1 MIAIRLLLCRED
13 CMRLGQRKRD
23 KIELKMRQEIPKA
36 LAYWSLPADQL
47 FSSLQTTQ
55 NGLSSAEAEKR
66 LKEVGPNSLKVT
78 RPVTPVFLFL
88 NQFKNPLIL
97 ILLFAV
103 LVSAFAHEWIDAVVI
118 LVIIVASAVIT
129 FIQEYSATNAVEKL
143 RSRLSHNVN
152 ALREGQE
159 QSIPVEGIVPGDIVM
174 LSAGNLVPADGLVL
188 EAKDFFVNQAVL
200 TGETFPVKKEAGA
213 VAESASLTERTNCVF
228 MGTSVRSGTAKVL
241 IVQTGT
247 ATKYGQIADRLSLRP
262 PETEFE
268 RGIRHFGLM
277 LSQIM
282 IVLILIVFAMNVVSA
297 KPAIDS
303 LLFAIALAV
312 GISPEL
318 LPAIITINLSK
329 GARMMAKQGVIVR
342 QLNAIENFGSMD
354 VLCTDKTGTLTEGV
368 VRLDG
373 AVDVQGNESEEVF
386 RYAYWNAHFQA
397 GLSNPLDEAITL
409 QKQLDLNGVTKL
421 DEIPYD
427 FNRKRLSIIVQ
438 EKDQSPLLITKGALD
453 HVLNVCRAMQ
463 EGEKTTPLDTKATQ
477 QIQERFAHWSD
488 QGFRV
493 LGLAIKPVQKR
504 SNYTSDDE
512 RDMAFA
518 GLLLFFDPP
527 KPDATQAIEA
537 LEKLGVRLKI
547 ITGDNQRVAMHVA
560 ETVKLPLEGVLSGS
574 ELNQLSDEALLH
586 QVEHTDLFVDVDPNQ
601 KERIIRALQKR
612 SHVVGYMGDGINDAP
627 ALHDADVGIS
637 VEGAVDVARE
647 ASDFVLLK
655 PGLDVLRRGIEEG
668 RVTFANSLKYVFTTT
683 SANFGNMF
691 SMAGASLFLPF
702 LPLLAKQ
709 ILLNNFLSDF
719 PAIAIASDHVDRE
732 YVQTPHRWDV
742 KFIRDFMI
750 TFGLVSSLFDFL
762 TFGFLLWILH
772 ASPKQFR
779 TGWFIESLLTE
790 LLVALIVRT
799 RRPFYRS
806 KPGHWLWVSTL
817 IVILITLTIPYLPF
831 NDVLGFVP
839 LPVSVMSLL
848 LLITVLYVIA
858 TEIAKRMFYLRVAT
872 NS

>member
-1 MIAIRLLLCRED
+1 MKQQI
-13 CMRLGQRKRD
+13 
-23 KIELKMRQEIPKA
+23 LK
-36 LAYWSLPADQL
+36 YWNIPADQL
-47 FSSLQTTQ
+47 LTSLGSTPQ
-55 NGLSSAEAEKR
+55 GLSAAEAEKR
-66 LKEVGPNSLKVT
+66 LKEAGANSLKAT
-78 RPVTPVFLFL
+78 SRSTPLVLFL
-88 NQFKNPLIL
+88 NQFKSPLVL

-103 LVSAFAHEWIDAVVI
+103 VVSAFAKEWIDALVI
-118 LVIIVASAVIT
+118 LVIVLASAIIT

-143 RSRLSHNVN
+143 RSRLSHKVN
-152 ALREGQE
+152 TLRDGQQ
-159 QSIPVEGIVPGDIVM
+159 QSIPVEIIVPGDVVM
-174 LSAGNLVPADGLVL
+174 LSAGNLIPADGVVL
-188 EAKDFFVNQAVL
+188 ETKDFFVNQAVL

-213 VAESASLTERTNCVF
+213 VSESASLTERINSVF

-241 IVQTGT
+241 IVQTGAET
-247 ATKYGQIADRLSLRP
+247 NYGQIAGQLSLRP

-282 IVLILIVFAMNVVSA
+282 IVLILIVFATNVIFQ
-297 KPAIDS
+297 KPPIDS

-329 GARMMAKQGVIVR
+329 GARAMAKEGVIVR

-373 AVDVQGNESEEVF
+373 ALDVQGNPSDEVF
-386 RYAYWNAHFQA
+386 RYAFLNAHFQT
-397 GLSNPLDEAITL
+397 GLSNPLDEAITSSNPL
-409 QKQLDLNGVTKL
+409 DEAITSQKQLDLNDVTKL
-421 DEIPYD
+421 DEVPYD
-427 FNRKRLSIIVQ
+427 FNRKRLSIVIQ
-438 EKDQSPLLITKGALD
+438 EKNATPLLITKGALNN
-453 HVLNVCRAMQ
+453 VLDVCRSIQ
-463 EGEKTTPLDTKATQ
+463 DGEKITGLDASETN
-477 QIQERFAHWSD
+477 QIQDRFAAWSD

-493 LGLAIKPVQKR
+493 LGIAIKHVEKK
-504 SNYTSDDE
+504 SNYTRADE
-512 RDMAFA
+512 REMTFA
-518 GLLLFFDPP
+518 GFLLFFDPP
-527 KPDATQAIEA
+527 KADVTQAIEA

-547 ITGDNQRVAMHVA
+547 ITGDNARVAKHVA
-560 ETVKLPLEGVLSGS
+560 DTVKLPMEGMLSGS
-574 ELNQLSDEALLH
+574 ELGKLSDEALLH
-586 QVEHTDLFVDVDPNQ
+586 AAEHTDLFVDVDPNQ

-637 VEGAVDVARE
+637 VESAVDVARE

-655 PGLDVLRRGIEEG
+655 PGLDILRRGIEEG

-683 SANFGNMF
+683 SANFGNML

-719 PAIAIASDHVDRE
+719 PAITIAGDNVDRE
-732 YVQTPHRWDV
+732 YVQSPHRWDV
-742 KFIRDFMI
+742 KFIRNFMI
-750 TFGLVSSLFDFL
+750 IFGFVSSVFDFL
-762 TFGFLLWILH
+762 TFGLLLWIVH
-772 ASPKQFR
+772 STPEQFR

-799 RRPFYRS
+799 RRPFYQS
-806 KPGHWLWVSTL
+806 KPGHWLWISTL
-817 IVILITLTIPYLPF
+817 IVSLVTFLIPYLPF
-831 NDVLGFVP
+831 SGLLGFVP
-839 LPVSVMSLL
+839 LPAGVMLL
-848 LLITVLYVIA
+848 LMLITILYVIA
-858 TEIAKRMFYLRVAT
+858 TEIAKQIFYARVAL
-872 NS
+872 

>member
-1 MIAIRLLLCRED
+1 MN
-13 CMRLGQRKRD
+13 QQSSKVT
-23 KIELKMRQEIPKA
+23 
-36 LAYWSLPADQL
+36 AYWSIPADQFL
-47 FSSLQTTQ
+47 ASLQSTE
-55 NGLSSAEAEKR
+55 NGLSAAEAEKR
-66 LKEVGPNSLKVT
+66 LKEAGPNTLRVT
-78 RPVTPVFLFL
+78 RRATPLILFL
-88 NQFKNPLIL
+88 NQFKSPLVF

-103 LVSAFAHEWIDAVVI
+103 IISAFVQEWIDAIVI
-118 LVIIVASAVIT
+118 LAIVVASAVIT
-129 FIQEYSATNAVEKL
+129 FIQEYSATNAIEKL

-152 ALREGQE
+152 TLRDGRQRA
-159 QSIPVEGIVPGDIVM
+159 IPVETIVPGDVVM
-174 LSAGNLVPADGLVL
+174 LSAGNLIPADGVL
-188 EAKDFFVNQAVL
+188 IEGKDFFVNQAVL
-200 TGETFPVKKEAGA
+200 TGETFPVKKEVG
-213 VAESASLTERTNCVF
+213 VVPESANLTGRTNCIF
-228 MGTSVRSGTAKVL
+228 MSTSVRSGTAKVL

-247 ATKYGQIADRLSLRP
+247 ATNYGQIADRLSLRP

-297 KPAIDS
+297 KPPIDS

-329 GARMMAKQGVIVR
+329 GARTMAKQGVIVR

-373 AVDVQGNESEEVF
+373 AVDVQGNASEEIF
-386 RYAYWNAHFQA
+386 RFAYLNAHFQT
-397 GLSNPLDEAITL
+397 GLSNPLDEAITS
-409 QKQLDLNGVTKL
+409 QKQLDLSNVTKL
-421 DEIPYD
+421 DEVPYD

-438 EKDQSPLLITKGALD
+438 EKDGSPLLITKGALNN
-453 HVLNVCRAMQ
+453 VLEVCSSIR
-463 EGEKTTPLDTKATQ
+463 EGEKTTSLDANEAK
-477 QIQERFAHWSD
+477 QIQARFAGWSD

-493 LGLAIKPVQKR
+493 LGLAIKPVEKQ
-504 SNYTSDDE
+504 SNYTSADE
-512 RDMAFA
+512 RDMSFS
-518 GLLLFFDPP
+518 GFLLFFDPP
-527 KPDATQAIEA
+527 KSDASQAIEA

-560 ETVKLPLEGVLSGS
+560 EAVKLPMEGVLSGS
-574 ELNQLSDEALLH
+574 ELGQLSDEALLH
-586 QVEHTDLFVDVDPNQ
+586 KVEHTDLFVDVDPNQ

-637 VEGAVDVARE
+637 VESAVDVARE

-683 SANFGNMF
+683 SANFGNML

-719 PAIAIASDHVDRE
+719 PAIAIASDNVDRE
-732 YVQTPHRWDV
+732 YVETPHRWDV
-742 KFIRDFMI
+742 KFIRNFMI
-750 TFGLVSSLFDFL
+750 VFGLVSSAFDFL

-772 ASPKQFR
+772 SSPEQFR

-799 RRPFYRS
+799 RRPFYQS
-806 KPGHWLWVSTL
+806 KPGHWLWISTL
-817 IVILITLTIPYLPF
+817 IISLITFVIPYLPF
-831 NDVLGFVP
+831 NGLLGFVP
-839 LPVSVMSLL
+839 LPASVMFLL
-848 LLITVLYVIA
+848 LLITLLYVLA
-858 TEIAKRMFYLRVAT
+858 TEIAKRIFYAHVSTKL
-872 NS
+872 